1 MQTKITIRNEAQTC
15 YIDIEGTIG
24 VPEQYQF
31 ENASSRVATFET
43 FRREVAR
50 ISEVA
55 ATSVVVNIRSTGGD
69 VNDAL
74 LIYEALQSLDA
85 RITTRCYGYT
95 ASAAT
100 IIAQA
105 ADKGCREISSNA
117 LYLIHNSMCAIE
129 GNASTLESRAEL
141 LRKTDERLAHL
152 YAQHSER
159 DAQMFVELMA
169 ENNGEG
175 RWLTAE
181 ETVEAGLADRIIDNL
196 ITGSLLPDEDGQ
208 AGGQTGGQT
217 GGETPQEPTPTVDPT
232 PQNKAAACEK
242 QDVKRALN
250 RAAGAL
256 LGYLLRRFSYRWEQ
270 WMDNIRQKREQRDSE
285 QTNQSTQT
293 YHTVQGAPNGEGTAG
308 ASATLIAPTSATTPV
323 TSGEGGNAESLPQA
337 AAQRQA
343 ANARSSILFSEGQRR
358 YQPSRVK
365 PTEDPSV
372 NKPHY
377 GSNLSAYAED
387 AKAFGRY

>member
-15 YIDIEGTIG
+15 YIDIEGVIG
-24 VPEQYQF
+24 VPEQNQF

-43 FRREVAR
+43 FRREVER
-50 ISEVA
+50 IAQVA

-74 LIYEALQSLDA
+74 LIYEALQGLDA

-152 YAQHSER
+152 YAQHSGREVEN
-159 DAQMFVELMA
+159 FVELMA

-181 ETVEAGLADRIIDNL
+181 ETVEAGLADKIIDNL
-196 ITGSLLPDEDGQ
+196 IVGSLIPDGEGAEGNEDADATTTTSAAS
-208 AGGQTGGQT
+208 AGD
-217 GGETPQEPTPTVDPT
+217 EAL
-232 PQNKAAACEK
+232 PQNRGHKTDKQSVKKA
-242 QDVKRALN
+242 VN
-250 RAAGAL
+250 RAVGAL

-270 WMDNIRQKREQRDSE
+270 WMDNIQQKREEQQRADEAAAEITDQNAATKSAPQENQPIESAPSQSE
-285 QTNQSTQT
+285 Q
-293 YHTVQGAPNGEGTAG
+293 
-308 ASATLIAPTSATTPV
+308 
-323 TSGEGGNAESLPQA
+323 LPQA
-337 AAQRQA
+337 AASQKA
-343 ANARSSILFSEGQRR
+343 TTHRSALLFSEGQRR
-358 YQPSRVK
+358 YKPSRVK
-365 PTEDPSV
+365 PTEDPSM
-372 NKPHY
+372 NQPHI
-377 GSNLSAYAED
+377 GSNQSAYAED
-387 AKAFGRY
+387 ARAFGRY